1 MRSANGTWG
10 QGPGLL
16 RWRELLPGGGRGTSK
31 ADEGLSS
38 HIAQEAGVEAGE
50 HSCYGAVFPGGVS
63 TRVKY
68 SQKAGKIEKL
78 PRSHSHVERG
88 TFLCVYNI

>member
-1 MRSANGTWG
+1 MRNANGTWG
-10 QGPGLL
+10 QGPDLL

-31 ADEGLSS
+31 ADEGG
-38 HIAQEAGVEAGE
+38 IAQEARVEAGE

-63 TRVKY
+63 TRGKY